1 MIAPRRSP
9 RSIVVAVCIACVSLL
24 ISWEARTNRIQARQ
38 LSGINQSVSYAMA
51 PGLSPS
57 IRFPRFG
64 PYDQRLGYTRL
75 PYFIDRLRNHG
86 YEVAAQSRFSP
97 GMRKLSDWGVFPIY
111 REKTQAGLR
120 VLDSRGRPFFESVH
134 PPQVFANAEDM
145 PPLII
150 DTLLFIENRE
160 LLGGSRWRNPAIEL
174 TRLARAALDFGLQKI
189 STSVAVPGASTL
201 ATQLEKFRHSPGGVT
216 ASPGEKAR
224 QMATAS
230 LRAYREGPDTTDARR
245 HLVVDYVNSIG
256 LAALPGYGEV
266 IGLASG
272 LELWHG
278 AGLEEIA
285 AALSEGEGT
294 ALARRALAYKQVLS
308 LLLAAKRPTYYLVD
322 DRQALARRTDAF
334 LRLLAEQGVISESL
348 RDAALAAPLHFKS
361 DTRSQRGDDAGA
373 RRAAGPVRARLVRM
387 LGVADYYELERLDL
401 SVHSTIDRRVQLEAE
416 RVLDDLLTPEGVAR
430 AGLLGP
436 RMLDDD
442 DPSRVVYSLMVYERG
457 SEANLLR
464 VQTDT
469 LDSAFAVNDLV
480 MLDLGSTAKLR
491 TLASYLAAVA
501 DLHQRLRELSP
512 EALRSFKPHRRDVL
526 SAWAADYLS
535 SAPSASL
542 AAMLDAALDRRYS
555 AAAGE
560 RFFTGGGIHIFRNF
574 DNRDNA
580 RVVSVR
586 EAFLKSINLPFI
598 RLMRDLVNHI
608 VYTLP
613 SIGAEALED
622 PHHPERDRYLRRY
635 AERDGAAYMHRF
647 YLRYHG
653 LSAEQA
659 LSKLVERYRP
669 SSSQLAA
676 ITGAIYDSVDRGR
689 RSLGDRAYLA
699 GVHPLELWTLSFLSA
714 WPDASEAELREASLQ
729 TRLDAYAWLFKT
741 ERRAIQD
748 RAIAS
753 ELEIDAF
760 GELHRRWRRLGYP
773 FAALVP
779 SYATAIGSSADRPA
793 ALAGLAGIIVNQGI
807 RQPNVRVQSLR
818 FAEGTPY
825 ETVVRPRSQAGQRVM
840 PAAVASLLSQL
851 LIETVESG
859 TGRRARVQMF
869 DDSGWAVP
877 IGGKTGTGDHDYK
890 FIGSRGQLLESHAV
904 SRSAA
909 FVFTIGE
916 RFYGTV
922 TAYVLGR
929 EAGEYV
935 FTSSLATQ
943 VFHVLAPTLQQLL
956 SPPSLVGVDGAV
968 VAQR

>member
-1 MIAPRRSP
+1 
-9 RSIVVAVCIACVSLL
+9 
-24 ISWEARTNRIQARQ
+24 
-38 LSGINQSVSYAMA
+38 
-51 PGLSPS
+51 
-57 IRFPRFG
+57 
-64 PYDQRLGYTRL
+64 
-75 PYFIDRLRNHG
+75 
-86 YEVAAQSRFSP
+86 
-97 GMRKLSDWGVFPIY
+97 
-111 REKTQAGLR
+111 
-120 VLDSRGRPFFESVH
+120 
-134 PPQVFANAEDM
+134 
-145 PPLII
+145 
-150 DTLLFIENRE
+150 
-160 LLGGSRWRNPAIEL
+160 
-174 TRLARAALDFGLQKI
+174 
-189 STSVAVPGASTL
+189 
-201 ATQLEKFRHSPGGVT
+201 
-216 ASPGEKAR
+216 
-224 QMATAS
+224 
-230 LRAYREGPDTTDARR
+230 
-245 HLVVDYVNSIG
+245 
-256 LAALPGYGEV
+256 
-266 IGLASG
+266 
-272 LELWHG
+272 
-278 AGLEEIA
+278 
-285 AALSEGEGT
+285 
-294 ALARRALAYKQVLS
+294 
-308 LLLAAKRPTYYLVD
+308 
-322 DRQALARRTDAF
+322 
-334 LRLLAEQGVISESL
+334 
-348 RDAALAAPLHFKS
+348 
-361 DTRSQRGDDAGA
+361 
-373 RRAAGPVRARLVRM
+373 
-387 LGVADYYELERLDL
+387 
-401 SVHSTIDRRVQLEAE
+401 
-416 RVLDDLLTPEGVAR
+416 
-430 AGLLGP
+430 
-436 RMLDDD
+436 
-442 DPSRVVYSLMVYERG
+442 
-457 SEANLLR
+457 
-464 VQTDT
+464 
-469 LDSAFAVNDLV
+469 
-480 MLDLGSTAKLR
+480 
-491 TLASYLAAVA
+491 
-501 DLHQRLRELSP
+501 
-512 EALRSFKPHRRDVL
+512 
-526 SAWAADYLS
+526 
-535 SAPSASL
+535 
-542 AAMLDAALDRRYS
+542 MLDAALDRRYS

-613 SIGAEALED
+613 SIAAEALED

-635 AERDGAAYMHRF
+635 AERDGAAYLHRF

-659 LSKLVERYRP
+659 LSKLIERHRP

-676 ITGAIYDSVDRGR
+676 ITGAIYDGADRGR

-714 WPDASEAELREASLQ
+714 WPDASEAELREASVQ
-729 TRLDAYAWLFKT
+729 ARLDAYAWLFKT

-793 ALAGLAGIIVNQGI
+793 ALAELAGIIVNQGI
-807 RQPNVRVQSLR
+807 RQPNVRLQSLR

-840 PAAVASLLSQL
+840 PAAVASMLSQL

-890 FIGSRGQLLESHAV
+890 LIGSRGQLLESHAV

-922 TAYVLGR
+922 TAYVLGE

-956 SPPSLVGVDGAV
+956 SPPSLVGVDGAL